1 LPEENI
7 CFQELLL
14 PMNFLNLPSWDIQPF
29 QEDEDRYVVLAR
41 PFTVCAACPT
51 CGRFALVKNGTDESQ
66 VHDLPA
72 QAKHVVI
79 RVKRQRYLCRACR
92 TSCSQPLPDVDE
104 RRNMTRRLVD
114 YIQHQSVSTRRT
126 FVSIAEEVGL
136 DPRSI
141 RNAFNEYIEQLDAAR
156 CLETPGILGI
166 DELHVLGAPRAIF
179 TNLEAN
185 TIIELLDNRRKAS
198 VIQFLRQLKQP
209 EQIHTVVSDLWQPYR
224 EAVHLAL
231 PDATLVAD
239 KFHVLKLATTALEK
253 LRKEISSSLTETQR
267 KTLKM
272 HDRYLLLRRKHDL
285 KPEELF
291 VLESWIKNIPLLGQ
305 GYELKERF
313 FAIYDQPTCEQALA
327 SYFAWMASIPV
338 ELYPTFTP
346 LMLAIEE
353 WGDAIFAHFEKDRIT
368 GAFVEGA
375 NGLARVLSRMGRGY
389 GLKALRGRL
398 LYGLCEDRSR
408 KRVPTKELGN
418 GGGVDGSSPGTP
430 LSRLLPQGVPGSEG
444 GPSTLDSR

>member
-1 LPEENI
+1 
-7 CFQELLL
+7 
-14 PMNFLNLPSWDIQPF
+14 MNFLNLPNWDIINS
-29 QEDEDRYVVLAR
+29 QEDDERYVVLAR
-41 PFTVCAACPT
+41 PLTGYTACPA
-51 CGRFALVKNGTDESQ
+51 CGSIALVKNGRDVQ
-66 VHDLPA
+66 QIHDLPA
-72 QAKHVVI
+72 QGKQVVI
-79 RVKRQRYLCRACR
+79 QVKRQRYLCRDCR
-92 TSCSQPLPDVDE
+92 ASCSQPLPDVDE
-104 RRNMTRRLVD
+104 RRNMTTRLVD
-114 YIQHQSVSTRRT
+114 YIQRKSVSTRRT
-126 FVSIAEEVGL
+126 FVSIAEEIGL
-136 DPRSI
+136 DSRSI
-141 RNAFNEYIEQLDAAR
+141 RNLFNEYVDLLDATVQ
-156 CLETPGILGI
+156 LETPAILGI

-198 VIQFLRQLKQP
+198 VIEFLRQLKRP

-224 EAVHLAL
+224 EAVQMAL

-253 LRKEISSSLTETQR
+253 LRKEIASSLPEMQR

-291 VLESWIKNIPLLGQ
+291 VLESWIKNIPLLGM

-313 FAIYDQPTCEQALA
+313 FSIYDQPTREAALA
-327 SYFAWMASIPV
+327 AYFAWMEAIPA
-338 ELYPTFTP
+338 ELYPTYTP
-346 LMLAIEE
+346 LMLTIEE
-353 WGDAIFAHFEKDRIT
+353 WGDEIFAHFDQDRIT

-408 KRVPTKELGN
+408 KRLPAKESGN
-418 GGGVDGSSPGTP
+418 GAGVDGPFLGVP
-430 LSRLLPQGVPGSEG
+430 LSRILPQETSVNGEI
-444 GPSTLDSR
+444 PSTLES

>member
-1 LPEENI
+1 
-7 CFQELLL
+7 
-14 PMNFLNLPSWDIQPF
+14 M
-29 QEDEDRYVVLAR
+29 VLAR
-41 PFTVCAACPT
+41 PLTGYTVCPACGST
-51 CGRFALVKNGTDESQ
+51 ALVKNGRDIQ
-66 VHDLPA
+66 HLHDLPA
-72 QAKHVVI
+72 QGKQVLIQVQ
-79 RVKRQRYLCRACR
+79 RQRYLCRDCR
-92 TSCSQPLPDVDE
+92 ASCSQPLPDVDE
-104 RRNMTRRLVD
+104 RRNMTIRLVD
-114 YIQHQSVSTRRT
+114 YIQRKSVSTRRT

-141 RNAFNEYIEQLDAAR
+141 RNVFNEHIDVLNATREI
-156 CLETPGILGI
+156 ETPAILGV

-198 VIQFLRQLKQP
+198 VIQYLRQLNRP
-209 EQIHTVVSDLWQPYR
+209 ERVRTVVSDLWQPYR
-224 EAVHLAL
+224 EAVRLVL

-239 KFHVLKLATTALEK
+239 KFHVLKLATSALEK
-253 LRKEISSSLTETQR
+253 LRKEISSSLTEVQR

-272 HDRYLLLRRKHDL
+272 HDRFLLLRRRHDL

-313 FAIYDQPTCEQALA
+313 FAIYDQPTRECAEAA
-327 SYFAWMASIPV
+327 YFSWIEAIPT
-338 ELYPTFTP
+338 ELYPTYMR
-346 LMLAIEE
+346 LMLTIEE
-353 WGDAIFAHFEKDRIT
+353 WGDEIFAHFDQDRIT

-398 LYGLCEDRSR
+398 LYGLCEGRER
-408 KRVPTKELGN
+408 KRVPAKESRN
-418 GGGVDGSSPGTP
+418 GDGVDGPLLGVP
-430 LSRLLPQGVPGSEG
+430 LSRILPQEQPVNGDSL
-444 GPSTLDSR
+444 STLES